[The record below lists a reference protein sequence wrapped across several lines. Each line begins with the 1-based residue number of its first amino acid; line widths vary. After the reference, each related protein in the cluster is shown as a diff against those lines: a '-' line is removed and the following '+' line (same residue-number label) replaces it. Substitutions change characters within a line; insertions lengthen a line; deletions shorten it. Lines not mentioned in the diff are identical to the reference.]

1 MMGKLCSGSCGGAIL
16 LPDEDIAI
24 VGARKVKANKSKN
37 SGGLIFRFLSLLT
50 NLAIKGLFTTSFIV
64 NDEQLNQKHSKS
76 I

>member
-24 VGARKVKANKSKN
+24 VGARKVRAKSSRN

-50 NLAIKGLFTTSFIV
+50 NLVVKGLFTTVLII
-64 NDEQLNQKHSKS
+64 NEKDIES